1 MAFCADLREDIDLI
15 LGQMQIWYLR
25 VIIYR
30 SAQSCASRLTCLKA
44 TAHLSSLTERC
55 TSSLLRFQ
63 CRHLGMLYS
72 VPLCESPPP
81 LPAPPGCH
89 RDILY
94 QIAKPVFWRAI
105 LKTWLPVSLTLVV
118 ICYQGDLCRNRWAL
132 GKENWWI
139 CLLLR
144 LLSSSVDFPGY
155 KTSFLGQVDEVPLLH
170 YFTAV
175 SDIFICT
182 S

>member
-1 MAFCADLREDIDLI
+1 
-15 LGQMQIWYLR
+15 MQIWYLR

-30 SAQSCASRLTCLKA
+30 SAQSCASCLTCLKA

-94 QIAKPVFWRAI
+94 QIAKPEERSWKA
-105 LKTWLPVSLTLVV
+105 WLPLSLTLVV
-118 ICYQGDLCRNRWAL
+118 IKLMRFRFFIISQQCLIYLFIPPKELGNILTFNIVNRLKISAT
-132 GKENWWI
+132 GNNI
-139 CLLLR
+139 
-144 LLSSSVDFPGY
+144 
-155 KTSFLGQVDEVPLLH
+155 
-170 YFTAV
+170 
-175 SDIFICT
+175 
-182 S
+182 